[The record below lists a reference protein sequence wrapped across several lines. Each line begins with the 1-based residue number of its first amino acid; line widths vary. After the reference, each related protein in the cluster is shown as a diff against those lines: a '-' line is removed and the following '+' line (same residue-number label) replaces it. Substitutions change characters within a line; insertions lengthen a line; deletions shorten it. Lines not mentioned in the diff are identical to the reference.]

1 MSIEKSKPAACA
13 TVVESVFSDLRS
25 SQGEFENLFSDI
37 FDQLESLS
45 LELFARHKCLELS
58 TRHQA
63 EREADGGEH
72 EGLFRESL
80 EGLQTE
86 IRQFGTEFH
95 AMREDAERSKA
106 ESRQFQEKVQEHLE
120 RLTNASAEMAARQ
133 WSAGQDEQLAQMLET
148 TRQQEAAWRQDRAG
162 LEAELEAAR
171 QRALQQSGALAE
183 QRSLAAQ
190 QQAELAGELKRM
202 RSLLEGILKQMN
214 QPLGADAGDPTS
226 SSSENAALA
235 SMLAQF
241 EVLQRDLAQRR
252 AGRQTNTPTNQH
264 AVTA

>member
-1 MSIEKSKPAACA
+1 MSSEKPKTASCLS
-13 TVVESVFSDLRS
+13 VVESVFTDLRS
-25 SQGEFENLFSDI
+25 SHGELENMFGDM

-58 TRHQA
+58 SRHEA
-63 EREADGGEH
+63 ERETDGEH
-72 EGLFRESL
+72 ERRFQECLTGLHA
-80 EGLQTE
+80 E
-86 IRQFGTEFH
+86 IGQICAEFH

-120 RLTNASAEMAARQ
+120 RLTGALAELATRP
-133 WSAGQDEQLAQMLET
+133 WSAGQDEQLAQILES

-171 QRALQQSGALAE
+171 QRAQAQSEALAE
-183 QRSLAAQ
+183 QRSAAAQ
-190 QQAELAGELKRM
+190 QQAELSGELKRM
-202 RSLLEGILKQMN
+202 RSLLEGILKQMH
-214 QPLGADAGDPTS
+214 QPSSTDTGDPTA

-252 AGRQTNTPTNQH
+252 AVRQTGTPTN
-264 AVTA
+264 